1 MSDANG
7 SVLCCKIGHLRKPS
21 EKSVLYVI
29 WVDFA
34 LIWVISFQN
43 KIPNFAMC
51 NNNKIENC
59 NE

>member
-1 MSDANG
+1 MICFIVKYGISESLA
-7 SVLCCKIGHLRKPS
+7 

-51 NNNKIENC
+51 NNKIENC